1 MENCFES
8 VRIFANNCGNCQYER
23 SQAMNRII
31 TDIIRVAVGAAG
43 LAVCR
48 LIDSAL
54 KDEVNG
60 LCDFS
65 QDDF

>member
-1 MENCFES
+1 
-8 VRIFANNCGNCQYER
+8 
-23 SQAMNRII
+23 MNRIVS
-31 TDIIRVAVGAAG
+31 DIIRVTVSAAG

-48 LIDSAL
+48 LIDSSL
-54 KDEVNG
+54 KDEVNS

>member
-1 MENCFES
+1 
-8 VRIFANNCGNCQYER
+8 
-23 SQAMNRII
+23 MNRII

-54 KDEVNG
+54 KDEVKG

>member
-1 MENCFES
+1 
-8 VRIFANNCGNCQYER
+8 
-23 SQAMNRII
+23 MNRII
-31 TDIIRVAVGAAG
+31 TDIIRVTVGAAG

-54 KDEVNG
+54 KDEVNS